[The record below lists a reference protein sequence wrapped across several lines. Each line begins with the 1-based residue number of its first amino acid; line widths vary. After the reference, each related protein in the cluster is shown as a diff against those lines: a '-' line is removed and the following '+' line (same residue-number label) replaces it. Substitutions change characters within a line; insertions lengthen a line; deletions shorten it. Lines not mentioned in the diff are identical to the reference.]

1 MADIFIS
8 HSVHDHKLASTL
20 VSFLK
25 DAIGVPAASI
35 FCSSL
40 PGHDIPLTVDFNKYM
55 KDKISNPKLV
65 IALMTPSYM
74 ESWFCLMELGAAW
87 SQSHKTLP
95 IVVPPTDFSVV
106 TKTHGLTQAWNIEDH
121 NKLIDLRQV
130 IIELGI
136 KLEKRIEHDWD
147 KKRTQWKT
155 DSKRLINKLTPAKNV
170 SQFEHQK
177 LQQKYS
183 ELEKEHDILVE
194 LNAEQSNEIEEIS
207 KLKDKGELKAHR
219 RNTKGNNLE
228 EELNEL
234 IKPISKI
241 KPTWMNASFFID
253 IIMEHYSK
261 PNSINWY
268 DSDIKDMVERAIQ
281 SNFRDSDAPHNVI
294 WSGKLKPLRKAL
306 MEIDKFANEEDLSH
320 LDCNIDPTDRD
331 FWEEHL

>member
-8 HSVHDHKLASTL
+8 HSVHDHKLASAL

-40 PGHDIPLTVDFNKYM
+40 AGHDIPLTVDFNEHM
-55 KDKISNPKLV
+55 KDSISNPKLV

-130 IIELGI
+130 IHGLGI

-147 KKRTQWKT
+147 TKRTQWKSE
-155 DSKRLINKLTPAKNV
+155 SKRLIKKLTPAKNV

-177 LQQKYS
+177 LQNEYS
-183 ELEKEHDILVE
+183 ELEKEYENLEE
-194 LNAEQSNEIEEIS
+194 LYATRSNEIEEIS
-207 KLKDKGELKAHR
+207 KLKDKEELKILR
-219 RNTKGNNLE
+219 RNMNGNNLE
-228 EELNEL
+228 ENLNDL
-234 IKPISKI
+234 ISSISKH
-241 KPTWMNASFFID
+241 KPKWMTTSFYID
-253 IIMEHYSK
+253 MIMEHYGK
-261 PNSINWY
+261 PNSILCN
-268 DSDIKDMVERAIQ
+268 DSDIKDMLERAIQ
-281 SNFRDSDAPHNVI
+281 SNFRDNDAPHYVI

-306 MEIDKFANEEDLSH
+306 KEIDKFANEEDLSH